1 MRYHE
6 AAMLDDAD
14 LIAYLLAQQML
25 AARTRQQ
32 PQPQPIDWA
41 ARADHCS
48 RTAISLGL

>member
-32 PQPQPIDWA
+32 PQPIDWA
-41 ARADHCS
+41 ARAARCS
-48 RTAISLGL
+48 RTAIFLGI